1 VKGAAH
7 TVYGDPA
14 KPVILFM
21 HGIRLGREIW
31 DEHARILCDEF
42 CVIATDLPGHADLR
56 DVPFSPQS
64 VEQLLLEL
72 LDRYAPQRPPLLV
85 GYSLGGYV
93 AGTFGLHFPERTAGI
108 VLSGATTDIV
118 GTRAALYS
126 ASVAVSERF
135 SDTFLERSIRGF
147 FRLSLPKHIA
157 DLIVDFD
164 FDRNV
169 FRAVAQRSAEE
180 PLSERLRRFEKPALI
195 VNGQFDPFRLDE
207 RKFARALNAPVA
219 VIPWS
224 DHVAPLRQPRL
235 FAEIVR
241 VFAREVFAGAPYCLP
256 MR

>member
-1 VKGAAH
+1 MKGAAY

-14 KPVILFM
+14 KPVIVFV

-31 DEHARILCDEF
+31 DEHARILCSEF
-42 CVIATDLPGHADLR
+42 CVITADLPGHAGLR
-56 DVPFSPQS
+56 DVPFSPRS
-64 VEQLLLEL
+64 VERTLHDLI
-72 LDRYAPQRPPLLV
+72 DRFAPDRPPLLV

-93 AGTFGLHFPERTAGI
+93 VGTFGVHFPGRTAGI

-118 GTRAALYS
+118 GPRAALYS
-126 ASVAVSERF
+126 ASVAVAERL
-135 SDTFLERSIRGF
+135 SDTLLEKSIRGF
-147 FRLSLPKHIA
+147 FRLSLPRRIA
-157 DLIVDFD
+157 DVIVGFD

-169 FRAVAQRSAEE
+169 FRAAAQRYDEV
-180 PLSERLRRFEKPALI
+180 PFSERLRGYEKPALI

-241 VFAREVFAGAPYCLP
+241 VFAREVFSGVPYCLP